1 MLGATPIQ
9 SEHVI
14 IVGAGP
20 CGLAAALALQQLNLH
35 PLIIESRNIVHSI
48 SQYPVYMRFFSTP
61 ELLEI
66 GGIPFTTSGDKPT
79 RQEALAYY
87 RTVMLRHNI
96 RMNAYE
102 TVTQVE
108 REAGGT
114 FLVHSTERSGITN
127 LYRCDRVVV
136 ATGYF
141 DHPNTLGIPGEELDK
156 VSHFFRE
163 AHPYTRMKVAI
174 IGGSNSAIDAALE
187 LERVGA
193 EVTVIYRGEGY
204 ASGIK
209 PWVLPLFESLVNKG
223 RIRMLFRSR
232 VVHIEPA
239 SVTIENEE
247 GEEKLPNDFVLALTG
262 FHPDREFL
270 TGIGVTLEED
280 GSPTFN
286 ESTMETNVPG
296 VYLAGVVASRKQAN
310 EVFIETGRYHGQW
323 IANHIAIQMEEK
335 PAR

>member
-1 MLGATPIQ
+1 MLGTIPIQ
-9 SEHVI
+9 PEQVI

-20 CGLAAALALQQLNLH
+20 CGLAAALSLQRLGLD

-48 SQYPVYMRFFSTP
+48 SQYPTYMRFFSTP

-66 GGIPFTTSGDKPT
+66 GGIPFTTAGDKPT

-87 RTVMLRHNI
+87 RTVTLRHRI
-96 RMNAYE
+96 RVNAFE
-102 TVTQVE
+102 AVTEVVKQSD
-108 REAGGT
+108 GS
-114 FLVHSTERSGITN
+114 FLIYSTGRNGVAN
-127 LYRCDRVVV
+127 VYRCGRVVI

-193 EVTVIYRGEGY
+193 EVTVVYRGDEY
-204 ASGIK
+204 APGIK
-209 PWVLPLFESLVNKG
+209 PWVLPLFESLVAKG

-232 VVHIEPA
+232 VVRIEPA
-239 SVTIENEE
+239 AVTIASGE
-247 GEEKLPNDFVLALTG
+247 GEDRLPNDFVLSLTG
-262 FHPDREFL
+262 FHPDRAFL
-270 TGIGVTLEED
+270 TRIGVTLEAD
-280 GSPTFN
+280 GSPSFN
-286 ESTMETNVPG
+286 EATMETNVPG

-310 EVFIETGRYHGQW
+310 EVFIETGRYHGQL
-323 IANHIAIQMEEK
+323 IAEHIAGQTEEL
-335 PAR
+335 PR